1 MSEERLVITY
11 MSEERMVILVT
22 GDRNWTKAHSDVVLE
37 VLQDFQDENP
47 IVVHGAAKGVD
58 LLAARIAEGL
68 GYEVHPHPAQ
78 WDKYHKAAGPIRNR
92 EMLEENPNLVFAFHD
107 DIVASKGTRNMV
119 NQAVEAGIHTILV
132 TSDGRRKHIKAR
144 L

>member
-1 MSEERLVITY
+1 

-22 GDRNWTKAHSDVVLE
+22 GDRNWTKARSDVVLE
-37 VLQDFQDENP
+37 ALQEHQDKNP

-68 GYEVHPHPAQ
+68 GYEVHPHPAD

-92 EMLEENPNLVFAFHD
+92 EMLEEKPDLVLAFHD
-107 DIVASKGTRNMV
+107 DIVSSKGTKNMV
-119 NQAVEAGIHTILV
+119 NQAVAAGIPVLLV
-132 TSDGRRKHIKAR
+132 TSDAVWTPIKAR